1 MLIPSNLENKISAST
16 FWKQQLTLRKYRLA
30 VYQKGKGH
38 PCFIRVRKFRRL
50 KTPFVVITSLPKDTA
65 DLSSCRWQKKKIF
78 IANKESSSSWH
89 SWEMSFD
96 LILLPRYKYISF
108 HVKTLENSV
117 ATEEAPDVWIF
128 FHQHRLHS
136 PHDELSWESNKS
148 TSGINER
155 NLCMFDETTSKPVIK
170 QDGDQYWSRNKTLN
184 EVKTIETT
192 CS

>member
-117 ATEEAPDVWIF
+117 AAEEAPDVWIF
-128 FHQHRLHS
+128 FHHYRLHS
-136 PHDELSWESNKS
+136 PHDEFESLENQLNQHLGWMREPSVCLMKQHQNLWSNKMV
-148 TSGINER
+148 INTDKEIR
-155 NLCMFDETTSKPVIK
+155 HWMK
-170 QDGDQYWSRNKTLN
+170 
-184 EVKTIETT
+184 
-192 CS
+192 